1 MPLRVERIATGAESD
16 EWRVAA
22 GRVLAVRLE
31 RQREQAEF
39 RIKRGVIALNEP
51 ANLPESGVLVLATVP
66 RLDLEAWSSLF
77 GGAESV
83 SKTPTATASGPA
95 IDLFAVRTQELVLMG
110 RTFRNVTLGATRTP
124 TAALTS
130 MSSPTAS
137 WVMWLGD
144 RSRSQRLSRLSI
156 AAARK
161 SDVVAALDAPPR
173 ELPALDIAAEQFE
186 LSDLKTRPP
195 RLAGAERRR
204 DGHVRMARPAL

>member
-1 MPLRVERIATGAESD
+1 MFTATGIATVPALRRAVTVGPVQQLLDRSQGQARYTATLTLKASPEFRIESDLVGIAIDGIAPLRKTAQESMPLRVERIATGAESD

-83 SKTPTATASGPA
+83 SKTPTARHP
-95 IDLFAVRTQELVLMG
+95 
-110 RTFRNVTLGATRTP
+110 
-124 TAALTS
+124 
-130 MSSPTAS
+130 
-137 WVMWLGD
+137 D
-144 RSRSQRLSRLSI
+144 RQSI
-156 AAARK
+156 SLR
-161 SDVVAALDAPPR
+161 
-173 ELPALDIAAEQFE
+173 F
-186 LSDLKTRPP
+186 
-195 RLAGAERRR
+195 ERRNWC
-204 DGHVRMARPAL
+204 

>member
-1 MPLRVERIATGAESD
+1 MFTANGIATVPALRRAVTVGPVQQLLDRSQGQARYTATLTLKASPEFRIESDLVGIAIDGIAPLKDRAGIDALRVERIATGAESD

-83 SKTPTATASGPA
+83 SKTPTAAAS
-95 IDLFAVRTQELVLMG
+95 
-110 RTFRNVTLGATRTP
+110 
-124 TAALTS
+124 
-130 MSSPTAS
+130 
-137 WVMWLGD
+137 D
-144 RSRSQRLSRLSI
+144 RQSI
-156 AAARK
+156 SLR
-161 SDVVAALDAPPR
+161 
-173 ELPALDIAAEQFE
+173 F
-186 LSDLKTRPP
+186 
-195 RLAGAERRR
+195 ERRNWC
-204 DGHVRMARPAL
+204 